1 MVPTKLLTVESLPAR
16 SGADRTYVKGAP
28 LDLSCSPPA
37 TERCRRGCEVG
48 LGAAGVAI
56 DPAPRGVFPEPKAV
70 RSGFHVLR
78 SWRGWNR
85 VLRIS
90 FEHLRHGFVHGLPE
104 AEQREAYER
113 HVVPTPG
120 RPFFQAAFGKE
131 NRVDLRNGDRAPLL
145 ITAGGIDR
153 TVTSGMNR
161 ANYKKYERNEA
172 ITDFKEFPGRT
183 HWVIAEPGWQEVAD
197 HAIGWAEG
205 TRGSDRALDQRG
217 HRLAPLGHLT
227 GHPQ

>member
-1 MVPTKLLTVESLPAR
+1 M
-16 SGADRTYVKGAP
+16 
-28 LDLSCSPPA
+28 
-37 TERCRRGCEVG
+37 
-48 LGAAGVAI
+48 
-56 DPAPRGVFPEPKAV
+56 
-70 RSGFHVLR
+70 
-78 SWRGWNR
+78 
-85 VLRIS
+85 
-90 FEHLRHGFVHGLPE
+90 
-104 AEQREAYER
+104 
-113 HVVPTPG
+113 
-120 RPFFQAAFGKE
+120 
-131 NRVDLRNGDRAPLL
+131 DLRNGDRAPLL